1 MRQWSTYC
9 QNADFLEK
17 SRMLIM
23 NRDMSSQVA
32 GWIGLKSS
40 DNVLDVGC
48 GSGELTFYLAEA
60 TKEISYTGVDLDM
73 PLLERAQLKADTY
86 SGSCNLS
93 FVRGNAVCLPFDDA
107 SFDVVVSQTLL
118 TSIYDYEKV
127 MQEMRRVC
135 RPGGRIAALNPIS
148 FRQIYQ
154 HAGNY
159 PADATW
165 ATSYNKCMGTLERLY
180 NAYGTMEQYA
190 AGIIPMKVPELFAHA
205 GLEHVKAYPIGSF
218 LSLSNDAMTKEDK
231 RRYILLD
238 HKSEMEKF
246 SAYMELPEA
255 NDWVSVHEAN
265 EIKEAFAKRRDYLLE
280 HLDDNRIWEWM
291 GTTSLLVVGEYT
303 KQDISASKEECLMD
317 ELRAETDKY
326 RKILEN
332 LHVEIQEKWH
342 HSGAGRTASV
352 SITVEGTDI
361 CVKGVGVTP
370 AHAAAHGYRLLMGA
384 LAAGTKGSY
393 EKSFTAKKLDE
404 LGGKLLEETLNRGSK
419 GPGAPLL
426 DFRTTEQKM
435 NAWDFS
441 AVDGEYAALPFE
453 RIADG
458 QVKWLPEVLRSAYY
472 GDNGIGVGLT
482 EQDAVVDGLCDIAK
496 HYAVR
501 KTLVEGQTPP
511 LLPEEMIHTLP
522 EVLQEAI
529 CALQHSKTC
538 CLRLMDA
545 SCGIGL
551 PVVAAML
558 IDQKRGTAILKF
570 GAHPKLD
577 EALSCCIAELMADQ
591 GYDSPVNMKRVDMT
605 QSEGTNYPRCFNHMN
620 GQSDVYPASIVNTTS
635 SWEYRPWKAAE
646 DDVLGHMLTLYQELG
661 GDIYIGRYP
670 FIDISAVQVIVPGI
684 SMLYDFGTIRMHE
697 RKMADT
703 VKYSFR
709 NMANVSAEEQ
719 KRAMQ
724 YAQLKMGWR
733 KESSFASLTG
743 ISYTPMVLGVPLDA
757 AMIYGLLQLRDGAYD
772 TALEILKHYSY
783 DSLGN
788 PLAVQV
794 LCEMIKN
801 ISSGA
806 DMEQLKSQ
814 LAVMYSDEWVKAA
827 AAILDD
833 PLGALPVLTCPDCKN
848 CSVKNN
854 CKAQKTV
861 GLMQRIRNSCC

>member
-1 MRQWSTYC
+1 
-9 QNADFLEK
+9 
-17 SRMLIM
+17 
-23 NRDMSSQVA
+23 
-32 GWIGLKSS
+32 
-40 DNVLDVGC
+40 
-48 GSGELTFYLAEA
+48 
-60 TKEISYTGVDLDM
+60 
-73 PLLERAQLKADTY
+73 
-86 SGSCNLS
+86 
-93 FVRGNAVCLPFDDA
+93 
-107 SFDVVVSQTLL
+107 
-118 TSIYDYEKV
+118 
-127 MQEMRRVC
+127 
-135 RPGGRIAALNPIS
+135 
-148 FRQIYQ
+148 
-154 HAGNY
+154 
-159 PADATW
+159 
-165 ATSYNKCMGTLERLY
+165 
-180 NAYGTMEQYA
+180 
-190 AGIIPMKVPELFAHA
+190 
-205 GLEHVKAYPIGSF
+205 
-218 LSLSNDAMTKEDK
+218 
-231 RRYILLD
+231 
-238 HKSEMEKF
+238 
-246 SAYMELPEA
+246 
-255 NDWVSVHEAN
+255 
-265 EIKEAFAKRRDYLLE
+265 
-280 HLDDNRIWEWM
+280 
-291 GTTSLLVVGEYT
+291 
-303 KQDISASKEECLMD
+303 
-317 ELRAETDKY
+317 
-326 RKILEN
+326 
-332 LHVEIQEKWH
+332 
-342 HSGAGRTASV
+342 
-352 SITVEGTDI
+352 
-361 CVKGVGVTP
+361 
-370 AHAAAHGYRLLMGA
+370 
-384 LAAGTKGSY
+384 
-393 EKSFTAKKLDE
+393 
-404 LGGKLLEETLNRGSK
+404 
-419 GPGAPLL
+419 
-426 DFRTTEQKM
+426 
-435 NAWDFS
+435 
-441 AVDGEYAALPFE
+441 
-453 RIADG
+453 
-458 QVKWLPEVLRSAYY
+458 
-472 GDNGIGVGLT
+472 
-482 EQDAVVDGLCDIAK
+482 
-496 HYAVR
+496 
-501 KTLVEGQTPP
+501 
-511 LLPEEMIHTLP
+511 
-522 EVLQEAI
+522 
-529 CALQHSKTC
+529 
-538 CLRLMDA
+538 
-545 SCGIGL
+545 
-551 PVVAAML
+551 
-558 IDQKRGTAILKF
+558 
-570 GAHPKLD
+570 
-577 EALSCCIAELMADQ
+577 MADQ

-854 CKAQKTV
+854 CKAQKNV